1 MAFGPPHASPDDIA
15 LVRDLHRRL
24 VQRVGEPDAKDLTLE
39 AFTPGERAVYVLMA
53 AADQVGRA
61 ASSSCFTSC
70 QTSDK
75 RRRRPLNS

>member
-39 AFTPGERAVYVLMA
+39 GSIHAW
-53 AADQVGRA
+53 
-61 ASSSCFTSC
+61 
-70 QTSDK
+70 
-75 RRRRPLNS
+75 